1 MGRMSIPEAIVIGLS
16 LGIFIGLVTAGR

>member
-1 MGRMSIPEAIVIGLS
+1 MSIPEAILIGLS

>member
-1 MGRMSIPEAIVIGLS
+1 MSIPEAIVIGLS